1 MKDSKNTRRTTLG
14 IAAGIAAVG
23 LLATAGGAQ
32 ASGWITGSQIKTG
45 TVTGSNIMNGT
56 ITGLDIADRTL
67 GLVDLSPAARASL
80 HGQTGARGTTGTT
93 GTTGAKGTTGAA
105 GVAGTT
111 GVIGV
116 TGAAGTTGAQGT
128 TGVKGENGKD
138 GKDAPAATY
147 GVGNINVSRGGA
159 AASTWQQL
167 STDLGSPVGDTV
179 SGTFRFTC
187 SEAKAPCAVSVS
199 AYATTSGVMVYPRVL
214 ITKDSIDTG
223 APLGTCEYGDGSDNN
238 GAVTALSNAAVAV
251 PLGIG
256 GSLDCGSAQAYPANG
271 VASTIEVPAGY
282 YNVTS
287 TLHFFKS

>member
-1 MKDSKNTRRTTLG
+1 MVL
-14 IAAGIAAVG
+14 AAAVAG
-23 LLATAGGAQ
+23 AIVAGGITSAV
-32 ASGWITGSQIKTG
+32 ASTRGPTPEVIGDLYICTNNSTKLISQVWSTTVCPTGSYKYVVPQRSG
-45 TVTGSNIMNGT
+45 G
-56 ITGLDIADRTL
+56 
-67 GLVDLSPAARASL
+67 
-80 HGQTGARGTTGTT
+80 
-93 GTTGAKGTTGAA
+93 
-105 GVAGTT
+105 
-111 GVIGV
+111 
-116 TGAAGTTGAQGT
+116 TGAQGVPGPQGPAGA
-128 TGVKGENGKD
+128 TGPQGPAGAPGATGKDGKDGTD

-159 AASTWQQL
+159 LATTWQQL

-187 SEAKAPCAVSVS
+187 STAKAPCAVSVS
-199 AYATTSGVMVYPRVL
+199 AYATTSGVTVYPRVL

-287 TLHFFKS
+287 TLQFFKS